1 MIAALVARLP
11 FGSDW
16 RALALPA
23 EGARGDPASV
33 RGRMAMYRLLVERA
47 SERGFGEGAA
57 RSPFWGYAGQLAW
70 QHRSGRLGDP
80 ASDAIDPASW
90 WGACNYS
97 LSVVPYR
104 AAMQLA
110 LVPQLGFDEPPPAY
124 RPALAAWRTA
134 MQAIAML
141 APGDDLDAV
150 RVAVWRAHLASIE
163 IATERHADAFAR
175 LPAAEQRFARG
186 WMRMVD
192 LFGAAGWRTDLE
204 RLVEPSSTVLP
215 SRIITDPAALPDA
228 ERKTVASIGALADRP
243 AWRWWIE
250 RAIWRWMMRTPAARA
265 RAPER
270 LRALLTRRRR

>member
-1 MIAALVARLP
+1 VTAALVDYLS

-23 EGARGDPASV
+23 EGARCDPASV
-33 RGRMAMYRLLVERA
+33 RGRMAMYRLLVEHA

-57 RSPFWGYAGQLAW
+57 LSPFWGYAGQLTW

-90 WGACNYS
+90 WGGCNYS

-110 LVPQLGFDEPPPAY
+110 LVPQLGFDELPPSY
-124 RPALAAWRTA
+124 LPALAAWRTA
-134 MQAIAML
+134 MQAVAML

-163 IATERHADAFAR
+163 IATERHTDAFAR
-175 LPAAEQRFARG
+175 LPAAEQRFVRG
-186 WMRMVD
+186 WVRMVD

-204 RLVEPSSTVLP
+204 RLAEPGRTVLP
-215 SRIITDPAALPDA
+215 SRIVTDPATLPDA
-228 ERKTVASIGALADRP
+228 ERKTVASIRALADRP
-243 AWRWWIE
+243 AWRWSIE

-270 LRALLTRRRR
+270 LRARLTRQHR